1 MMADMMVTSNSFLSS
16 CPPPPCYRLYCLPL
30 CSLLEILLSWGIR
43 DLILACTS
51 IPFFFTLF
59 RGLLSSCRFLVLCL
73 FYCLIF
79 PYYTFFLRGLH
90 PVSRLQLKAQS
101 RGQVSKI
108 SPNSSFVQVVLNA
121 PFLWIHN
128 ALSQQGTGLYFS
140 PKLTIRSIE
149 KGIFMSERYISY
161 VDSVIFN
168 EWGTKLGIPTSV
180 SFPYQILRFTMVTR
194 YPHSCASTCLLFPFT
209 LSYLG

>member
-1 MMADMMVTSNSFLSS
+1 MSQLCASGGQSIGVSESITLCNWTFISITILKISQRLLMMADLMVTSNSFLSS

-30 CSLLEILLSWGIR
+30 CSRLEILLSWGIR

-90 PVSRLQLKAQS
+90 PVSQLQLKAQS

-108 SPNSSFVQVVLNA
+108 SPNSYFVQVVLNA

-128 ALSQQGTGLYFS
+128 ALS
-140 PKLTIRSIE
+140 
-149 KGIFMSERYISY
+149 
-161 VDSVIFN
+161 
-168 EWGTKLGIPTSV
+168 
-180 SFPYQILRFTMVTR
+180 
-194 YPHSCASTCLLFPFT
+194 
-209 LSYLG
+209 